1 MLSSILILGLAA
13 FTSAHPLA
21 NNSVPHSKRATTN
34 AVYAHFIVGN
44 VGNYQQADWQ
54 NDFTLAQATGIDGF
68 ALNIGLDSWTATQ
81 LSYAYTVANQVGFK
95 LFISFDFAASPGFSD
110 YVNQIV
116 PILGACEYLC
126 CSVSPVLHVVKCLF
140 FLDLPNGASAQYAG
154 KPIVS
159 TFSGDTFTSWPAPQI
174 LLPLTPMGESSHAKL
189 YALRCLTNL
198 YFSALQWNSWPSSN
212 NAPIDSTMTTAG
224 DTYYQQELA
233 GKPYMAGVSPWF
245 YTHYSPSSF
254 NKNWLYLSDTL
265 LIDRWNE
272 MLGTVKPQLIELLT
286 WNDFGESHYIGPL
299 HPTNTAVY
307 AGDAGTWVTG
317 MPHDGWRRIIQS
329 YITAYKTGAAPVP
342 GTSGESVVMW
352 YRPNP
357 KGLVCSDSLGPP
369 AGYTYPSD
377 SVWAAAILK
386 SSATLQIC
394 SGGTCASEVLAAGIN
409 YFSGPFGS
417 GNPTFLLTRAGAT
430 LLSGTGALAINTV
443 SCTTYNFN
451 AYVQAW
457 P

>member
-1 MLSSILILGLAA
+1 MPLKSLNLAAHYHINTNPSSHMFSSLILLALAA
-13 FTSAHPLA
+13 FASARPF
-21 NNSVPHSKRATTN
+21 NNSTETLSKRATTN
-34 AVYAHFIVGN
+34 AVYAHFIVGI
-44 VGNYQQADWQ
+44 VGNYQEADWK

-95 LFISFDFAASPGFSD
+95 LFISFDFAASPGYSD

-116 PILGACEYLC
+116 PILKAY
-126 CSVSPVLHVVKCLF
+126 
-140 FLDLPNGASAQYAG
+140 LPNGASAQYAG

-159 TFSGDTFTSWPAPQI
+159 TFSGDSFTSWPAVR
-174 LLPLTPMGESSHAKL
+174 
-189 YALRCLTNL
+189 ALVPAFELIPFVQAANIAAVGADG
-198 YFSALQWNSWPSSN
+198 ALQWNAWPSSN
-212 NAPIDSTMTTAG
+212 NAPVDTTMTTAG
-224 DTYYQQELA
+224 DTYYQQVLA

-245 YTHYSPSSF
+245 YTHYSPSSY

-307 AGDAGTWVTG
+307 AGNAGAWVTG

-329 YITAYKTGAAPVP
+329 YITAYKAGTAPVP
-342 GTSGESVVMW
+342 TSVGESVVMW

-357 KGLVCSDSLGPP
+357 KGLVCSDAVGPP
-369 AGYTYPSD
+369 TGYTYPAD
-377 SVWAAAILK
+377 SVWAAALLN
-386 SSATLQIC
+386 SAATLQIC
-394 SGGTCASEVLAAGIN
+394 SGGKCASAVLPAGVN
-409 YFSGPFGS
+409 YFSGPFGA
-417 GNPTFLLTRAGAT
+417 GQPTFTLTRSGVT
-430 LLSGTGALAINTV
+430 LLSGTGGLSINTV